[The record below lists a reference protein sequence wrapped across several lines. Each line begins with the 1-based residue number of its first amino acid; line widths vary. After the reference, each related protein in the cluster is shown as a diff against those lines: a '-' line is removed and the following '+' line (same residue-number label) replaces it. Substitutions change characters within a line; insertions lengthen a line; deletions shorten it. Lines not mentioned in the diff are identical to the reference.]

1 MNKHTF
7 MPATNA
13 KYSAWMVFNWTLIGS
28 TVSRAC
34 AFSCIIVIKKSF
46 VSEIKAVK
54 CSDSPLNATCT
65 LLCMLCGMLAPR
77 PVKNFHVVNVKVSAC
92 FITWKVCA
100 CMCLLV
106 STLTV
111 MSAYCTC
118 TFRHCL
124 QNLNQLYST
133 TLSHTM

>member
-77 PVKNFHVVNVKVSAC
+77 SVKNFHVVNVKVSAC

-100 CMCLLV
+100 CASSVNINCVECIYYTCMC
-106 STLTV
+106 
-111 MSAYCTC
+111 
-118 TFRHCL
+118 RHSR
-124 QNLNQLYST
+124 QHLNQLYST